1 MLLLRSRLGL
11 PPAGGSTRNCLGSSR
26 LSHKSTGVFMMLINS
41 LPKFGLEPG
50 AAQANLICFVLKQEG
65 RYWEKG
71 DVGTVLIEF
80 AANRLALEL
89 WGGPSVGLPSPSQRW
104 RDLRGSAHP
113 ESTPG

>member
-1 MLLLRSRLGL
+1 MSLLRSRPGL
-11 PPAGGSTRNCLGSSR
+11 PPAGGSRRNCLGSSR

-71 DVGTVLIEF
+71 EVGAVLIEF
-80 AANRLALEL
+80 AANHLALEL
-89 WGGPSVGLPSPSQRW
+89 WGRPQR
-104 RDLRGSAHP
+104 GAPFS
-113 ESTPG
+113 